1 MKGNKLIDDHVQ
13 IAVNLVKYKKSGN
26 TFEVSVEPDKI
37 VEFREGAAL
46 DIDEIVND
54 NKVFIDMKKG
64 FVASE
69 DELEKAFGTT
79 NSETILKIMVEEGEI
94 QFTQK
99 YRDKLRIRKL
109 NKLINLIHLNA
120 VDPKTG
126 IPHPET
132 RIRSGLEEAKFRIND
147 LVKAENQVDD
157 AIKVL
162 RPIIPIS
169 LEKVILEVI
178 VPTQFAGLLHG
189 KIITFGKVKQE
200 NWLND
205 GGLHIIIELPA
216 GLQNQFIDLINN
228 ASHGGCS
235 INVKERIKR

>member
-13 IAVNLVKYKKSGN
+13 IAVNLVKYKKSGK
-26 TFEVSVEPDKI
+26 TFEVSVDPDKI
-37 VEFREGAAL
+37 VELREGVAL
-46 DIDEIVND
+46 DIDEVVND
-54 NKVFIDMKKG
+54 NKIFIDMKKG
-64 FVASE
+64 LVASE
-69 DELEKAFGTT
+69 AELEEGFGTT
-79 NSETILKIMVEEGEI
+79 DPDKILQLMVKEGEV

-99 YRDKLRIRKL
+99 YRDELRERKF

-132 RIRSGLEEAKFRIND
+132 RIRSGLEEAKFKIND

-157 AIKVL
+157 AIKLL

-169 LEKVILEVI
+169 LEKVILEVV
-178 VPTQFAGLLHG
+178 VPTQFAGALHG
-189 KIITFGKVKQE
+189 KILTFGKVKQE

-205 GGLHIIIELPA
+205 GGLHLLIELPA
-216 GLQNQFIDLINN
+216 GLQNKLIDMINN
-228 ASHGGCS
+228 ASHGGCT
-235 INVKERIKR
+235 IEVKERIKK